1 MLSPS
6 EPIPVLSYFDDNY
19 DYVAQDKKYRDLVAD
34 VSKELE
40 YKEDKK
46 KGDSKKKS
54 KWGKKTPKGKEKAEE
69 KKADS
74 QDDGV
79 PKIVTPPPMVVPLA
93 SEIHAKAVQD
103 RDSITTPNLA
113 SSRILPPL
121 TPSASYLG
129 QQPQAPQGVWGDS
142 SLIKLYVIPIGG
154 RVTTYEV
161 SFHSYI
167 NHRKQVPS

>member
-1 MLSPS
+1 M
-6 EPIPVLSYFDDNY
+6 
-19 DYVAQDKKYRDLVAD
+19 
-34 VSKELE
+34 
-40 YKEDKK
+40 
-46 KGDSKKKS
+46 
-54 KWGKKTPKGKEKAEE
+54 
-69 KKADS
+69 
-74 QDDGV
+74 
-79 PKIVTPPPMVVPLA
+79 MVPLA

-161 SFHSYI
+161 SFHSYL